1 MAQLDQAFDATSV
14 EPNQPFEVIP
24 AGKYQAQIVASDLK
38 PTSNGAGQYIWLEL
52 DILDGEYQGRKIWDR
67 LNVINPNPQA
77 VEIAQRALSA
87 LCHACGVMA
96 FTDTEELHWKPVLV
110 TVRVRPPKGDYAA
123 SNEIRGYSPIDGSL
137 PAASAMPNTSPNQP
151 ALAASALPIAQP
163 VARSSSSP
171 PWRKRAS

>member
-1 MAQLDQAFDATSV
+1 MARLDTTFDATSV
-14 EPNQPFEVIP
+14 EPSQPFEVIP
-24 AGKYQAQIVASDLK
+24 AGKYPVHIVASDLK

-52 DILDGEYQGRKIWDR
+52 DILDGEYKGRKIWDR

-96 FTDTEELHWKPVLV
+96 FTDTEELHWKPILA

-123 SNEIRGYSPIDGSL
+123 SNEIRGYSPIGGTV
-137 PAASAMPNTSPNQP
+137 PAASAAANAPQNQSAP
-151 ALAASALPIAQP
+151 APAAPTATPA
-163 VARSSSSP
+163 SSSP